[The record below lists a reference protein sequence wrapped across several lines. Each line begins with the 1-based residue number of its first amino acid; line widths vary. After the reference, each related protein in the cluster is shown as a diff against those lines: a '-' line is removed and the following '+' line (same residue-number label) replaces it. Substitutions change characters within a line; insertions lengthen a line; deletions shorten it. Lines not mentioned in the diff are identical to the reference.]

1 MSGYATAA
9 DLLLWYGA
17 RELAQC
23 AVPDDLPAIGA
34 DLMRLTIAEGD
45 RTPFTPEEIA
55 AADAGLAA
63 IQAALTDAAR
73 LIDSYLATRHT
84 LPLAADLAESSGLSR
99 VCGALARRFLHHDQT
114 PEEVARGYDQAL
126 AWLRDVGQGRAE
138 LRPPAVATGA
148 GLAAFDASARVFD
161 QETLRGFA

>member
-1 MSGYATAA
+1 MSGYATAS

-17 RELAQC
+17 KELAQC

-34 DLMRLTIAEGD
+34 DLMRLTIADGD
-45 RTPFTPEEIA
+45 RTPFTPEETA

-63 IQAALTDAAR
+63 IQGALTDAAR

-84 LPLAADLAESSGLSR
+84 LPLEADLAGRSGLPR
-99 VCGALARRFLHHDQT
+99 ACGALARRFLHHDQV
-114 PEEVARGYDQAL
+114 PEEVAKGYDQAL
-126 AWLRDVGQGRAE
+126 AWIRDVGQGRAE
-138 LRPPAVATGA
+138 LRSATVATGA
-148 GLAAFDASARVFD
+148 GLAAFDAASRVFD